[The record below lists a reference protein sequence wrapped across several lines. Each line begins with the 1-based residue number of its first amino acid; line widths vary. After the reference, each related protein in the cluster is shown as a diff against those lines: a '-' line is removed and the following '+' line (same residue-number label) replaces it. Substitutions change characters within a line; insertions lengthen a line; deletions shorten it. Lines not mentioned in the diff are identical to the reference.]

1 MSCRTSL
8 PAWQALAADAETF
21 GSVHMNSL
29 FAGDEQR
36 FDRFSAQCGG
46 VFLDFSKNRIDEG
59 IFQHLLQLAEECEVA
74 QWRDKMMSGAIVNP
88 TEGRAVLHTALRDRS
103 KQPIEAEGEAVAPLV
118 SAELARMERFTNSVR
133 SGEWLGYTGAAITD
147 VVSIGIGGSN
157 LGPLMVTEALKDY
170 CDERIKMHY
179 VSNVDGAQ
187 ISQVL
192 SKLNAASTLFL
203 ISSKTFTTAETMT
216 NARTAR
222 QWLMDQSNGEAQAEK
237 HFAAVSS
244 NVSKAKE
251 FGIGEDNI
259 YSMWDWVGGRYSLW
273 SAIGLPIAL
282 NLGFEHFLSLLEGAH
297 EMDQHF
303 ATAVPEKNLPLILA
317 LIGVW
322 NSNFLGMNAQ
332 AILPYD
338 QNLHRLPAYLQQA
351 DMESNGKSTNWQ
363 GETVP
368 YTTGPL
374 IWGEVGINGQHAFYQ
389 LLHQGKTLV
398 PADFIGSAKSNNPLP
413 GHHENLMANFFGQSQ
428 AMMTGVDLNAVREQL
443 TAQGM
448 DKESVERI
456 APHKVHDGN
465 RPSNTLL
472 MDALTPKNLGA
483 LIAMYEHKIFAQ
495 GIIWQICSFDQWG
508 VELGKVLAKAIE
520 PELAVDAEIGAHDC
534 STRNLLARFKSLQD

>member
-8 PAWQALAADAETF
+8 PAWQALTNDAEAF
-21 GSVHMNSL
+21 GSVHLNTL
-29 FAGDEQR
+29 FASDEQR
-36 FDRFSAQCGG
+36 FDRYSAQSGG
-46 VFLDFSKNRIDEG
+46 VFLDFSKNRINED

-88 TEGRAVLHTALRDRS
+88 TEGRAVLHSALRDRS
-103 KQPIEAEGEAVAPLV
+103 KQSIVAEGEEVAPLV
-118 SAELARMERFTNSVR
+118 SAELARMERFTQRVR
-133 SGEWLGYTGAAITD
+133 SGEWLGYTGKAITD

-170 CDERIKMHY
+170 CDERIAMHY

-192 SKLNAASTLFL
+192 SKLDAATTLFL

-222 QWLMDQSNGEAQAEK
+222 QWLMDQSNGEAEAEK

-244 NVSKAKE
+244 NVSKAKA

-282 NLGFEHFLSLLEGAH
+282 NLGFDHFLSLLEGAH

-303 ATAVPEKNLPLILA
+303 ANAAPEKNLPLILA
-317 LIGVW
+317 LMGVW

-363 GETVP
+363 GESVP

-389 LLHQGKTLV
+389 LLHQGKTIV

-428 AMMTGVDLNAVREQL
+428 AMMSGVDLETVSAQL
-443 TAQGM
+443 SAQGM
-448 DKESVERI
+448 DASEVARI
-456 APHKVHDGN
+456 APHKVHEGN
-465 RPSNTLL
+465 RPTNTIL
-472 MDALTPKNLGA
+472 MDELTPKNLGA

-520 PELAVDAEIGAHDC
+520 PELAAGAEIGAHDC